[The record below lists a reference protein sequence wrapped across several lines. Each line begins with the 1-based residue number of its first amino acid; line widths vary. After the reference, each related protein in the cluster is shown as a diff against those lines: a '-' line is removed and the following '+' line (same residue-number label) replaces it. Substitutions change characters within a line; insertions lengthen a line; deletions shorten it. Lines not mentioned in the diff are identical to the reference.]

1 MSVDI
6 LLGQAGRIASP
17 TRSLAP
23 QQANGQGKAAV
34 DGQENSDPSQ
44 LFGALL
50 EKPHGKPV
58 AKGEDAE
65 TVQTDEQ
72 DEQKSDASTQASSW
86 TVSQNVLSLAANLP
100 NLSGEGHN
108 SATENLAKKAG
119 KSALAQ
125 ADGVDAD
132 AIEGKEAQ
140 VGADADIDVKR
151 KGETAQTAQN
161 LASAANTKPSS
172 KSGQAASGEATGA
185 QQDTATEKPEA
196 DVADLLKGDKS
207 AGSQPANSGAA
218 DRGVF
223 QPQQA
228 ASKSAVPVEGKAAA
242 ATQQAVRV
250 ADAQVVSQRSFGSVK
265 TLQIRLDPVDL
276 GQVTA
281 RIRVV
286 PDGVEVHLVADK
298 AQAAEALSAD
308 RSVIEKA
315 LKSAGIGDDARIT
328 VTVADRSAPSTVQH
342 VAASQNAGQQQ
353 AGAQQQSSGQQ
364 QAFNMQGGFD
374 GRNGAQ
380 SQAQAQF
387 ASGEGRQN
395 GDSSQTGQD
404 RSGKQTGSET
414 AARDTV
420 AGTAGR
426 SRGLVV

>member
-1 MSVDI
+1 V
-6 LLGQAGRIASP
+6 
-17 TRSLAP
+17 
-23 QQANGQGKAAV
+23 
-34 DGQENSDPSQ
+34 
-44 LFGALL
+44 
-50 EKPHGKPV
+50 
-58 AKGEDAE
+58 
-65 TVQTDEQ
+65 
-72 DEQKSDASTQASSW
+72 
-86 TVSQNVLSLAANLP
+86 
-100 NLSGEGHN
+100 
-108 SATENLAKKAG
+108 
-119 KSALAQ
+119 
-125 ADGVDAD
+125 
-132 AIEGKEAQ
+132 
-140 VGADADIDVKR
+140 
-151 KGETAQTAQN
+151 
-161 LASAANTKPSS
+161 
-172 KSGQAASGEATGA
+172 
-185 QQDTATEKPEA
+185 A
-196 DVADLLKGDKS
+196 DV
-207 AGSQPANSGAA
+207 
-218 DRGVF
+218 
-223 QPQQA
+223 
-228 ASKSAVPVEGKAAA
+228 
-242 ATQQAVRV
+242 
-250 ADAQVVSQRSFGSVK
+250 QVVSERSFGSVK

-328 VTVADRSAPSTVQH
+328 VTVADRSAPSAVQH

-426 SRGLVV
+426 SRGLVVEHQHRSRGKCLRARNASCFRAL

>member
-6 LLGQAGRIASP
+6 LLGQAGRMASP

-34 DGQENSDPSQ
+34 DGQENPDPSQ

-58 AKGEDAE
+58 AKGDDAD
-65 TVQTDEQ
+65 TAQVDEQ
-72 DEQKSDASTQASSW
+72 DEQKADASTQGSNWAV
-86 TVSQNVLSLAANLP
+86 TQNVLSLAANMP
-100 NLSGEGHN
+100 NLNAESHNFATGN
-108 SATENLAKKAG
+108 SAKTTGKAG
-119 KSALAQ
+119 YVQ
-125 ADGVDAD
+125 ADGKDAD
-132 AIEGKEAQ
+132 DIDGK
-140 VGADADIDVKR
+140 DALLGKDVANDVKR
-151 KGETAQTAQN
+151 KGETAQN
-161 LASAANTKPSS
+161 LAAAVNAKPSS
-172 KSGQAASGEATGA
+172 KSGQGLSGDATRT
-185 QQDTATEKPEA
+185 QQDAVAEKPK
-196 DVADLLKGDKS
+196 ADLSDLLNAEKP
-207 AGSQPANSGAA
+207 AGNQPANSSVA
-218 DRGVF
+218 DRGAF

-228 ASKSAVPVEGKAAA
+228 AGKSFGSTGGKATD
-242 ATQQAVRV
+242 ATPQAVRV
-250 ADAQVVSQRSFGSVK
+250 ADVQVVSERSFGSVK
-265 TLQIRLDPVDL
+265 TLQIRLDPAEL

-286 PDGVEVHLVADK
+286 PDGVEVHLVAEK

-308 RSVIEKA
+308 RSIIEKA
-315 LKSAGIGDDARIT
+315 LKTAGIADDARISVT
-328 VTVADRSAPSTVQH
+328 VTDRNAASAVQH
-342 VAASQNAGQQQ
+342 TAASQNAGQQQ

-380 SQAQAQF
+380 SQAQF

-395 GDSSQTGQD
+395 GDSSQTGHD
-404 RSGKQTGSET
+404 RSGKQTGSEN
-414 AARDTV
+414 AARDAV

>member
-23 QQANGQGKAAV
+23 QQPNGQGKAAV

-58 AKGEDAE
+58 TKGEDAE
-65 TVQTDEQ
+65 TVQADEQ

-108 SATENLAKKAG
+108 SATENLAKKAE
-119 KSALAQ
+119 KAALAQ
-125 ADGVDAD
+125 AEGEDAD

-140 VGADADIDVKR
+140 VGADAAMDVKR
-151 KGETAQTAQN
+151 KSEATQN
-161 LASAANTKPSS
+161 LAPAANTKPSS
-172 KSGQAASGEATGA
+172 KSGQTASGEATGA

-196 DVADLLKGDKS
+196 DLADLLKSDKS

-223 QPQQA
+223 QPQQT

-242 ATQQAVRV
+242 STQQAVRV
-250 ADAQVVSQRSFGSVK
+250 ADVQVVSERSFGSVK

-328 VTVADRSAPSTVQH
+328 VTVADRSAPSAVQH

>member
-6 LLGQAGRIASP
+6 LLGQAGRMASP

-23 QQANGQGKAAV
+23 QQNGQGKAVV
-34 DGQENSDPSQ
+34 DGPENSDPSQ

-58 AKGEDAE
+58 AKGDDAD
-65 TVQTDEQ
+65 TALSDEP
-72 DEQKSDASTQASSW
+72 DEQKADVSTQGSNWAV
-86 TVSQNVLSLAANLP
+86 TQNILSLAANMP
-100 NLSGEGHN
+100 NLNGESHN
-108 SATENLAKKAG
+108 SATENLAKKSG
-119 KSALAQ
+119 KAALAQ
-125 ADGVDAD
+125 PDGLNLD
-132 AIEGKEAQ
+132 AIEGQGAE
-140 VGADADIDVKR
+140 VGTDAVSEVKR
-151 KGETAQTAQN
+151 KAEAAQN
-161 LASAANTKPSS
+161 LQPVVSGKPSS
-172 KSGQAASGEATGA
+172 KSGEAVSGDTNGA
-185 QQDTATEKPEA
+185 QSDKPTENA
-196 DVADLLKGDKS
+196 DANLTDLLKAEKP
-207 AGSQPANSGAA
+207 AGNQPANSSNA

-223 QPQQA
+223 QPLQA
-228 ASKSAVPVEGKAAA
+228 AGKSAGPVDGKV
-242 ATQQAVRV
+242 ATATPQAVRV
-250 ADAQVVSQRSFGSVK
+250 ADVQVVSERSFGSVK

-308 RSVIEKA
+308 RSIIEKA
-315 LKSAGIGDDARIT
+315 LKSAGIADDARISVT
-328 VTVADRSAPSTVQH
+328 VTDRAAASAVQH
-342 VAASQNAGQQQ
+342 TAAGQGAGQQQ

-420 AGTAGR
+420 AGTADR

>member
-6 LLGQAGRIASP
+6 LLGQAGRMASP

-23 QQANGQGKAAV
+23 QQSNGQGKANV
-34 DGQENSDPSQ
+34 DGQENSEPSQ

-58 AKGEDAE
+58 AKGDDAD
-65 TVQTDEQ
+65 TALSDEP
-72 DEQKSDASTQASSW
+72 DEQKADVSTQGSNWAV
-86 TVSQNVLSLAANLP
+86 TQNILSLAANMP
-100 NLSGEGHN
+100 NLNGESHN
-108 SATENLAKKAG
+108 SATENLAKKSG
-119 KSALAQ
+119 KAALAQ
-125 ADGVDAD
+125 PDGLNLD
-132 AIEGKEAQ
+132 AIEGQGAE
-140 VGADADIDVKR
+140 VGTDAVTDVKR
-151 KGETAQTAQN
+151 KAEAAQN
-161 LASAANTKPSS
+161 LQPVVSGKPSS
-172 KSGQAASGEATGA
+172 KSGEAVSGDTNGA
-185 QQDTATEKPEA
+185 QSDKPTENA
-196 DVADLLKGDKS
+196 DANLTDLLKAEKP
-207 AGSQPANSGAA
+207 AGNQPANSSNA

-223 QPQQA
+223 QPLQA
-228 ASKSAVPVEGKAAA
+228 AGKSAAPVDGKV
-242 ATQQAVRV
+242 ATATPQAVRV
-250 ADAQVVSQRSFGSVK
+250 ADVQVVSERSFGSVK

-308 RSVIEKA
+308 RSIIEKA
-315 LKSAGIGDDARIT
+315 LKSAGIADDARISVT
-328 VTVADRSAPSTVQH
+328 VTDRTAASAVQH
-342 VAASQNAGQQQ
+342 TAAGQGAGQQQ

>member
-58 AKGEDAE
+58 TKGEDAE
-65 TVQTDEQ
+65 TVQADEK
-72 DEQKSDASTQASSW
+72 DEQKSDASAQASSW
-86 TVSQNVLSLAANLP
+86 AVSQNVLSLAANLP
-100 NLSGEGHN
+100 NLSSESHI

-119 KSALAQ
+119 KAALAQ
-125 ADGVDAD
+125 AEGEDAD
-132 AIEGKEAQ
+132 AIEGKEVQ
-140 VGADADIDVKR
+140 VGADAAIDVKR
-151 KGETAQTAQN
+151 KSEATQN
-161 LASAANTKPSS
+161 LAPAVNAKPSS
-172 KSGQAASGEATGA
+172 KSGQATSGEATGA

-196 DVADLLKGDKS
+196 DVADLLKGDKP

-223 QPQQA
+223 QPQQT

-250 ADAQVVSQRSFGSVK
+250 ADVQVVSERSFGSVK

-328 VTVADRSAPSTVQH
+328 VTVADRSAPSAVQH
-342 VAASQNAGQQQ
+342 AAASQNAGQQQ

>member
-6 LLGQAGRIASP
+6 LLGQAGRMASP

-23 QQANGQGKAAV
+23 QQAPGQGKASV

-58 AKGEDAE
+58 TKGEDGDAQNE
-65 TVQTDEQ
+65 EQ
-72 DEQKSDASTQASSW
+72 DGQKSDASAQGANWAVTQ
-86 TVSQNVLSLAANLP
+86 NILSLAANLP
-100 NLSGEGHN
+100 NLNGESHN
-108 SATENLAKKAG
+108 SATGNPT
-119 KSALAQ
+119 KSTRTAALEQ
-125 ADGVDAD
+125 ANGADAD
-132 AIEGKEAQ
+132 AIEGK
-140 VGADADIDVKR
+140 DALLGKDAANDVKR
-151 KGETAQTAQN
+151 KGETAEK
-161 LASAANTKPSS
+161 LAAAANAKPSS
-172 KSGQAASGEATGA
+172 KSGQAVTGDTTGA
-185 QQDTATEKPEA
+185 QQDTLTEKPEA
-196 DVADLLKGDKS
+196 DIADLLNAEKP
-207 AGSQPANSGAA
+207 AGHQPANSGAA

-223 QPQQA
+223 QPQQGAGKSNGA
-228 ASKSAVPVEGKAAA
+228 ADGKPMA

-250 ADAQVVSQRSFGSVK
+250 ADVQVVSERSFGSVK

-298 AQAAEALSAD
+298 TQAAEALSAD
-308 RSVIEKA
+308 RSIIEKA
-315 LKSAGIGDDARIT
+315 LKSAGIADDARISVT
-328 VTVADRSAPSTVQH
+328 VTDRNAASAVQH
-342 VAASQNAGQQQ
+342 SAASQNAGQQQ

-380 SQAQAQF
+380 SQAQF

-404 RSGKQTGSET
+404 RSGKQTGAET
-414 AARDTV
+414 APRDTV